1 MRIIIDTDMKKT
13 ICPKAFFDNIRQINE
28 AAQLTGRTEDL
39 EWKEYLKSILDTCT
53 KDIINEKDVRKTTRT
68 RKVVENV
75 SVTGKNV
82 NVKSKKGSN

>member
-28 AAQLTGRTEDL
+28 ASALTGRDSDL
-39 EWKEYLKSILDTCT
+39 EWKEYLKSIIDTCT

-75 SVTGKNV
+75 AVTGKNV
-82 NVKSKKGSN
+82 NVKTK